1 MTDKLPRDGQ
11 PIRVLLVD
19 DHRAFTEALQVV
31 LNLQPDLRVVGT
43 AATAELATGEARRTQ
58 PDVVL
63 MDYHLPDQNG
73 ADTAAQVKRV
83 SPASKVVMLTSAAAD
98 DVLVACIEAG
108 VSGYLSKEQ
117 AVDDVAETV
126 RKAYAGDILVPRS
139 TLLRLLSK
147 INERSRATRSVGAV
161 AQRLTS
167 REYDVLQE
175 VATGGDDGTISSRLG
190 ISPLTFRT
198 HVRNIMGKL
207 GVHSRLE
214 AVTFAVRNGLI
225 RL

>member
-1 MTDKLPRDGQ
+1 MSDEPRINGE

-19 DHRAFTEALQVV
+19 DHRAFADALQVV
-31 LNLQPDLRVVGT
+31 LNLQPDFRVVAIATT
-43 AATAELATGEARRTQ
+43 AKAAVDEAARSQ

-63 MDYHLPDQNG
+63 MDYHLPDENG
-73 ADTAAQVKRV
+73 AVATSRLKQL
-83 SPASKVVMLTSAAAD
+83 SPRSKVVMLTAATAD
-98 DVLVACIEAG
+98 DILLACIEAG

-117 AVDDVAETV
+117 AVDDVADTV
-126 RKAYAGDILVPRS
+126 RKAYAGDILVPRA

-147 INERSRATRSVGAV
+147 INERAHSGRAAEHLVH
-161 AQRLTS
+161 RLTP
-167 REYDVLQE
+167 REYTVLQE
-175 VATGGDDGTISSRLG
+175 IATGGDDTSISSRLG

-214 AVTFAVRNGLI
+214 AITYALRNGLI
-225 RL
+225 KL